1 MGGKHSGLVTDCI
14 RRGGGARGESD
25 RDAESVCERER
36 RSRGGGSACAVGRWG
51 SEKVG
56 GRKLIIT
63 IDSSMDVLESV
74 SLISS
79 VNSMHA
85 KYSTRYIC

>member
-1 MGGKHSGLVTDCI
+1 MTGIQRECE
-14 RRGGGARGESD
+14 GEG
-25 RDAESVCERER
+25 
-36 RSRGGGSACAVGRWG
+36 RSRGGGLACAAVGWR

-85 KYSTRYIC
+85 KYSMRYIC

>member
-1 MGGKHSGLVTDCI
+1 MTGIQRECE
-14 RRGGGARGESD
+14 GEG
-25 RDAESVCERER
+25 
-36 RSRGGGSACAVGRWG
+36 RSREGGLACAVVGWR

-85 KYSTRYIC
+85 KYSAPYIC

>member
-36 RSRGGGSACAVGRWG
+36 GGAGEEARRVRWGGGDQRRWG
-51 SEKVG
+51 V
-56 GRKLIIT
+56 
-63 IDSSMDVLESV
+63 
-74 SLISS
+74 
-79 VNSMHA
+79 VN
-85 KYSTRYIC
+85 